1 MSQGIVASGSVS
13 EYFVE
18 VVGDAIR
25 ARKVDATDGAQSYLV
40 SLLADYAKPDPREQE
55 ALDRPLAFLLD
66 EALHTVDT
74 GERFDRLRALGDG
87 VLYSCGFFAE
97 HFEARG
103 VDPAYVMGIGTTAYG
118 AASSMLR
125 VRIEEQRLDVYGELS
140 QKFRCFVDVVA
151 DVAEATIAH
160 GATTSKQMLKLY
172 ERWLKTGSDR
182 LAHAL
187 SSHGLV
193 PTRGGKGVLQ

>member
-1 MSQGIVASGSVS
+1 MAQGIVASGSVS
-13 EYFVE
+13 DYFLE
-18 VVGDAIR
+18 IVGDAIK
-25 ARKVDATDGAQSYLV
+25 ARRVEATDGAQSYLV
-40 SLLADYAKPDPREQE
+40 SLLADYAKPDPREKE

-74 GERFDRLRALGDG
+74 AERFDRLRALGDG
-87 VLYSCGFFAE
+87 VLYSSGFFAE
-97 HFEARG
+97 HLEARG
-103 VDPAYVMGIGTTAYG
+103 VDPAYVIGIGTTAYG

-125 VRIEEQRLDVYGELS
+125 VPSESLDVYGELAA
-140 QKFRCFVDVVA
+140 KFACFVDVIS

-182 LAHAL
+182 LAQAL

-193 PTRGGKGVLQ
+193 PTRGNKGVLQ